1 MKLSRLW
8 TVCGSLRCAVLLM
21 LEMMKSYCNTIML
34 SILLLHQ
41 FFFTSTFVVELM
53 KIMTYLIDVSYR
65 LGGISFLYLLTI
77 LLLNYNVWTWCSLRY
92 SVFEHT
98 VELSFSY
105 FSGSLFN
112 ELVLMNHFKLF
123 QIIINFLKNF
133 HKWISQ
139 KNRYLKRSNSKLLPF
154 FYLKYI
160 SFFNITMIT
169 SRE

>member
-1 MKLSRLW
+1 
-8 TVCGSLRCAVLLM
+8 
-21 LEMMKSYCNTIML
+21 
-34 SILLLHQ
+34 
-41 FFFTSTFVVELM
+41 M

-105 FSGSLFN
+105 FSGSLLN

-154 FYLKYI
+154 FTWNTYLFSI
-160 SFFNITMIT
+160 SLWSLVGNNYLCFDTMAIPPIIGNH
-169 SRE
+169 